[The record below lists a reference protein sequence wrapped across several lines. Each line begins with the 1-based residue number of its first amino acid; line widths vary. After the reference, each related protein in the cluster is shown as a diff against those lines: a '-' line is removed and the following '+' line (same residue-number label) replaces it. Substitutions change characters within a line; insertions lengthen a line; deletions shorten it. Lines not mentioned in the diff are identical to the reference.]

1 MALIEQTLFGTV
13 DKVATA
19 IDRLRAFEP
28 KDNPYWCAFSG
39 GKDSVVILE
48 LCKMAGVNFEAHY
61 NVTSVDPPERVPEV
75 PVLSREHL
83 PQLEKIPF

>member
-28 KDNPYWCAFSG
+28 KDKPYWCAFSG

-61 NVTSVDPPERVPEV
+61 NVTSVDPPELCKFVKSHKEV
-75 PVLSREHL
+75 HYD
-83 PQLEKIPF
+83 IPHDRN